1 MAPAEKSLSF
11 VWMAVGALAFTLVAA
26 GGWYLF
32 TRASAPGYVQLT
44 ASPWAEVSDVKQ
56 ESGKRF
62 AITGQTPLQMELP
75 AGDYVIELRNAEAT
89 AKVKVKVEAGKVQA
103 VHYTFPQKKTEA
115 MVEEVLRQY

>member
-1 MAPAEKSLSF
+1 MAPAEKRLSF
-11 VWMAVGALAFTLVAA
+11 VWMAVGALAFALVATGA
-26 GGWYLF
+26 WYLF

-56 ESGKRF
+56 EGGKRF

-75 AGDYVIELRNAEAT
+75 PGNYVIELRNADAT
-89 AKVKVKVEAGKVQA
+89 AKVKVKVEAWKVQA